1 MNRHDN
7 LDRLI
12 DGALRDYSTA
22 EPRPGLEQ
30 RVIASLRT
38 APEPSRFAW
47 LRWAAV
53 AVACALVAIAG
64 WQLRRP
70 SIPQPAAGVSSL
82 PPQIKLPPRHAT
94 APSATSPAPAPHSLA
109 RAPKPVGPPST
120 RNQSPLAGP
129 LSPGERALVALVQV
143 APGVAAQVSAQER
156 APDRPMVVPE
166 LEVSPVAVAALEV
179 APLEK

>member
-38 APEPSRFAW
+38 AQPRPSLGRFSWVA
-47 LRWAAV
+47 LAA
-53 AVACALVAIAG
+53 ACLLLVALGWWQFRTVSRPVTIVRKAVPAG
-64 WQLRRP
+64 ASAPSARQASSSATVRPRPRTAILRA
-70 SIPQPAAGVSSL
+70 SQPAR
-82 PPQIKLPPRHAT
+82 PLPPRA
-94 APSATSPAPAPHSLA
+94 
-109 RAPKPVGPPST
+109 
-120 RNQSPLAGP
+120 PLAGP
-129 LSPGERALVALVQV
+129 LSRGERALVALVQV

-156 APDRPMVVPE
+156 ALDRPMVVPQ